1 MEAFSQI
8 ALIFTIG
15 LLGISILGITVFGLK
30 NIFSQKH
37 KLSAIVFFFIPVII
51 FAIAYLVT
59 GFVGIAAINTLLAM
73 IALMFLGILVSGSR
87 SLISNF

>member
-30 NIFSQKH
+30 NIATGKH
-37 KLSAIVFFFIPVII
+37 KLFAIIFYFIPVVI
-51 FAIAYLVT
+51 FVLAYLIT
-59 GFVGIAAINTLLAM
+59 GFVGIAAIYTLLIM
-73 IALMFLGILVSGSR
+73 IALMFLGILASGSR